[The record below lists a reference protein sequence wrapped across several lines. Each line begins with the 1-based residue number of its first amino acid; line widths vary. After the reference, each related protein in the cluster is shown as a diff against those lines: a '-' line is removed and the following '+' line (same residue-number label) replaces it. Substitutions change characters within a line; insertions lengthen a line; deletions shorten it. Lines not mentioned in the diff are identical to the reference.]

1 MPHPREPVD
10 VPPTAPRRGFL
21 AQLATAAVALTA
33 GGLARPSRAAASQL
47 PNGLAD
53 ARARADTTP
62 APRGP
67 WDLSW
72 ADKLTATHRQVFD
85 SPAVADGEA
94 LNKAGLYLDGFHE
107 VYGTTDKDIN
117 VVIVVR
123 HRGIPIVLGNDTWAR
138 YDYLADRTKL
148 KDPTTGKNA
157 KRNPFVGVKPNDAYA
172 LTDPTASLD
181 TLIARGAIVL
191 CCNLALG
198 AAAGM
203 LADKTKQPMDTVM
216 AELKRSLV
224 PGVTLVPSGIFGVTR
239 AEEGGCHYIGLA

>member
-1 MPHPREPVD
+1 MPPRLEPFE
-10 VPPTAPRRGFL
+10 PPPEAPRRGFL
-21 AQLATAAVALTA
+21 AQLATAAVAFAA
-33 GGLARPSRAAASQL
+33 GGLVRPPRATASEL
-47 PNGLAD
+47 PNGLRD
-53 ARARADTTP
+53 TRARTDTTP

-72 ADKLTATHRQVFD
+72 VDKLTAAHCQVFD

-94 LNKAGLYLDGFHE
+94 LNKAALYLDGFHE
-107 VYGTTDKDIN
+107 VYGTTDKDLNI
-117 VVIVVR
+117 VIVVR
-123 HRGIPIVLGNDTWAR
+123 HKGIPIVLGNDIWAR
-138 YDYLADRTKL
+138 YDYLADHTKL

-172 LTDPTASLD
+172 MTDPTSSLD
-181 TLIARGAIVL
+181 TLIARGVIVL

-198 AAAGM
+198 AAAGQ
-203 LADKTKQPMDTVM
+203 LADKTKQSMDTVE

-239 AEEGGCHYIGLA
+239 AEEAGCHYIGLA